1 MVEKL
6 GDGPLAVTAY
16 PVAWRVAVV
25 DDPKHLGFEYVRSVL
40 DVVRCT
46 GVVH

>member
-25 DDPKHLGFEYVRSVL
+25 DDPKHLGFEYVRL
-40 DVVRCT
+40 EPGT
-46 GVVH
+46 TW